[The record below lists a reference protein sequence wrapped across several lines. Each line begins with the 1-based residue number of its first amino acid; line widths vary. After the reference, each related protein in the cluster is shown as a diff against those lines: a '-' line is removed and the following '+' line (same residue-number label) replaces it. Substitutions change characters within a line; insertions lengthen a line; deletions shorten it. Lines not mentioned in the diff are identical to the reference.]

1 MHVKGKS
8 GERLI
13 ISFLSHIMSSGLL
26 GRQGHSLDKR
36 VQSRILAV
44 EKVLGDSPNDRLES
58 YRPENDRPGVFD

>member
-1 MHVKGKS
+1 MPIVHLYC
-8 GERLI
+8 R
-13 ISFLSHIMSSGLL
+13 
-26 GRQGHSLDKR
+26 R